1 MSHRDRVISTQKK
14 NPSYTV
20 CMTTPLE
27 VPAWQ
32 LELGEVDPAAII
44 DIRPPEAFRRG
55 RLTGAV
61 SLPYERFQVEIE
73 GQIRAEDWVLIVD
86 TAGARA
92 AEMAIWLR
100 TRGYAASS
108 LEGGM
113 TGWRGKL
120 VTGAVD

>member
-1 MSHRDRVISTQKK
+1 MT
-14 NPSYTV
+14 SYSFS
-20 CMTTPLE
+20 MPTPLE

-32 LELGEVDPAAII
+32 LELGELVPAAII
-44 DIRPPEAFRRG
+44 DIRQPDAFRRG
-55 RLTGAV
+55 RLAGAV
-61 SLPYERFQVEIE
+61 SLPYERFQVEIADR
-73 GQIRAEDWVLIVD
+73 IRTEDWVLIVD

-100 TRGYAASS
+100 SRGYAASS

-120 VTGAVD
+120 VTGDAD

>member
-1 MSHRDRVISTQKK
+1 MSSH
-14 NPSYTV
+14 
-20 CMTTPLE
+20 PLE

-32 LELGEVDPAAII
+32 LELGEVQPAAII
-44 DIRPPEAFRRG
+44 DIRQPDAFGRG
-55 RLTGAV
+55 HLPGAV
-61 SLPYERFQVEIE
+61 NIPYERFQIE
-73 GQIRAEDWVLIVD
+73 VVDRVSLEEWVLIVD

-100 TRGYAASS
+100 GRGGAASS

-120 VTGAVD
+120 EVGTGD